1 MVPRGL
7 MAHPLSLS
15 ATGIPMHPTLSAIYR
30 PSRLTRLWAQG
41 QGVGVEG
48 WVGGGDF
55 SGKGHSS
62 VLARCPVS
70 HGPRP
75 EGRRVNGKVLLLGA
89 VAKSSPQREVE
100 LRRTWWKGPALPPA
114 LQVLGPGGGP
124 VPLEKA
130 GN

>member
-48 WVGGGDF
+48 WVGGGTF
-55 SGKGHSS
+55 PGRGTAVSW
-62 VLARCPVS
+62 LAAQLATAQDP
-70 HGPRP
+70 
-75 EGRRVNGKVLLLGA
+75 KVG
-89 VAKSSPQREVE
+89 E
-100 LRRTWWKGPALPPA
+100 
-114 LQVLGPGGGP
+114 
-124 VPLEKA
+124 
-130 GN
+130 